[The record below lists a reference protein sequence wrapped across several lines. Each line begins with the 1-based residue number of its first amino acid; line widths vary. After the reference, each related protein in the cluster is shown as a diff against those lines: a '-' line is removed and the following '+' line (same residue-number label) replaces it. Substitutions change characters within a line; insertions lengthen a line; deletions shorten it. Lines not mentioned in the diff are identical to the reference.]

1 MKSDPKIKSK
11 SIETYAEDMA
21 AAIETGEEGLVKKI
35 IHEQEKQEEEK
46 KNLSPE
52 SQKNK
57 LFMFTGATLIFLG
70 LLVLV
75 SLLVFGKNI
84 YTVSVSPLFAPIIFT
99 DRTDFI
105 EITGFDKQKIADSI
119 NTKVDITEVKMGGV
133 EGVYLTENK
142 KVVGLKRLLE
152 LVEANFPPEQIA
164 LVNDNFFIGILG
176 KNADANQQIVAGD
189 LFFLLQARSFADVF
203 PAMRF
208 WEHKMFFDLHDFF
221 GINITP
227 ENNYLLTKNFEDG
240 IVENKNARMLYDQ
253 AGNITMM
260 YVFANDT
267 SLIITNSSAATY
279 EAILRLSSG
288 EVRK

>member
-1 MKSDPKIKSK
+1 MESDQKIKSK